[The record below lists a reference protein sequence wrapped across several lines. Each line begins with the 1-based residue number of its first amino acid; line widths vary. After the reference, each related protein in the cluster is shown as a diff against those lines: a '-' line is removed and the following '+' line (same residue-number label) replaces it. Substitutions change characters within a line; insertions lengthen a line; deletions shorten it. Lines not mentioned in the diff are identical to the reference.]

1 MGWWE
6 WVREFTGGIGER
18 IETGLREFL
27 GMPAEI
33 EPYLP
38 ERPATLE
45 QISEAMEEAAYAARF
60 IQEIEISEA
69 FRLARAVRFYE
80 PLTNM
85 ARLRHWTTA
94 NPWTTAAPRDAMWSI
109 RAVLVAPD
117 GALIQTDIRGKTG
130 QKMDYDE
137 FVRAVAASL
146 PKEFVDRY
154 EKVSRT
160 LMAREWIVAQETY
173 VERFKPLRRS

>member
-6 WVREFTGGIGER
+6 WVREFTGGITER
-18 IETGLREFL
+18 IETGLKEVL

-33 EPYLP
+33 EPYIP
-38 ERPATLE
+38 VRPATPE
-45 QISEAMEEAAYAARF
+45 QITEAMEEAAYAERF
-60 IQEIEISEA
+60 IQEIELDQA
-69 FRLARAVRFYE
+69 QRLARGVRFYE
-80 PLTNM
+80 PLTNV
-85 ARLRHWTTA
+85 ARMRHWTVA
-94 NPWTTAAPRDAMWSI
+94 DPWTTVPPRDAMWSI